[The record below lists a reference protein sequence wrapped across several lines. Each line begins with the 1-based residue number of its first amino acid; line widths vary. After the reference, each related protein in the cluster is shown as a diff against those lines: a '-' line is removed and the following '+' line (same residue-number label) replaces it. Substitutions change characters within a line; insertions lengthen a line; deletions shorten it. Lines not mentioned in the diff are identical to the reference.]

1 MKYLLIV
8 ALFLNSCVSI
18 NNGES
23 VASKYVSIE
32 DVQGCYYNEDL
43 SESYS
48 DWDLKCDV
56 VCIRGDRM
64 YKEYKFMYGSYNEST
79 QTFTELS
86 VINVDID
93 TIPVEI
99 QVPNRSGELYENVN
113 HYIYRQDENGMKM
126 LIDIDTLFQNGGRLC
141 KNSLL

>member
-8 ALFLNSCVSI
+8 VFFLNSCVSI

-32 DVQGCYYNEDL
+32 DVQGCYYKQDL

-48 DWDLKCDV
+48 DWSLSCDV
-56 VCIRGDRM
+56 VCIRGDSM
-64 YKEYKFMYGSYNEST
+64 YTLHKYMYGSYNENT
-79 QTFTELS
+79 KLFTERS
-86 VINVDID
+86 VNNVDID
-93 TIPVEI
+93 TIPVQI
-99 QVPNRSGELYENVN
+99 ILPNRSGELYENVN

-126 LIDIDTLFQNGGRLC
+126 LIDIDTLFQNGGLLC
-141 KNSLL
+141 KNS